1 MDLTECYLPF
11 RENVTCSVTNLQSFT
26 VYQVR
31 VRERCTDFIYDSDW
45 GYSDP
50 IMTTMPV
57 QAGVPVDMRIVP
69 NSITAFFFD
78 VSWQA
83 GASGQCIFKEWVGR
97 FVSRRGL
104 LDGSLLADYLFLT
117 GAACLRRVASGS
129 DVSSRLKQNST
140 YAVRVQETCTDP
152 NANGDFA
159 MLSENATT
167 IIATI
172 PADPPENLTVS
183 NETVAYSDILH
194 SSYSAYTFLLEF
206 DAGEPYVGQLE
217 CAKDCYFTG
226 WAVEVRENWTDGN
239 FSNETN
245 YTELNY
251 SLWVPRDECK
261 NEESRH
267 MVRETCY
274 DGYTELLDSDF
285 SSELPDRQILV
296 LMGWHVASG
305 TGAAQESLSGHPCWG
320 ADAADSWASA
330 LTPQRCCVNPPF
342 GDARCW
348 MNGLDFDLCCT
359 RWLHPRT
366 PEPVHQR
373 LKEDLTNCMQGAAP
387 DAQPSTEC
395 RMSAYA
401 AIEGSPLGRLLW
413 CAIETAHCS
422 RVFDVFIGSGCS
434 AATAAAAVSAR
445 RASPRPVPVVIGFE
459 DPEPQRA
466 QKSHAALARWRAR
479 RLPVGGI
486 GKQQLQQLRATS
498 LRLRSWV
505 EEKGGEEAFVGL
517 LAGPMRPRNSSCSEC
532 LSQWALDCPERCV
545 YSFGAI
551 EAACEAL
558 RGVDLVFLDSDG
570 SAADGWLVE
579 WLQVERACAP
589 RLVLLLNLSLPNH
602 GAWIKER
609 LLTLGYTE
617 VWRDGLLVNPGEYT
631 EFPSEV

>member
-1 MDLTECYLPF
+1 
-11 RENVTCSVTNLQSFT
+11 
-26 VYQVR
+26 
-31 VRERCTDFIYDSDW
+31 
-45 GYSDP
+45 
-50 IMTTMPV
+50 
-57 QAGVPVDMRIVP
+57 
-69 NSITAFFFD
+69 
-78 VSWQA
+78 
-83 GASGQCIFKEWVGR
+83 
-97 FVSRRGL
+97 
-104 LDGSLLADYLFLT
+104 
-117 GAACLRRVASGS
+117 
-129 DVSSRLKQNST
+129 
-140 YAVRVQETCTDP
+140 
-152 NANGDFA
+152 

-183 NETVAYSDILH
+183 NETVEYSDTLH

-217 CAKDCYFTG
+217 SAEDCYFTG

-267 MVRETCY
+267 VVRETCY

-285 SSELPDRQILV
+285 SSELPDRQDSPMEVHAYSMLCLGLAKARRCIVLPAPLRTQPASQILV
-296 LMGWHVASG
+296 QMACHVVSG
-305 TGAAQESLSGHPCWG
+305 TGVCCELPTADGACKGQSYFGRPGMPGAAQQESLSGHPCWG
-320 ADAADSWASA
+320 ADAADSWASRP

-342 GDARCW
+342 GDATCW

-359 RWLHPRT
+359 RWLHPRA

-387 DAQPSTEC
+387 DAKPSAEC

-413 CAIETAHCS
+413 CAIEAARVS

-434 AATAAAAVSAR
+434 AATAAAAMSAR
-445 RASPRPVPVVIGFE
+445 WASPLPVPVLIGFE

-466 QKSHAALARWRAR
+466 QKARAALARWRAR

-486 GKQQLQQLRATS
+486 GQQQLQQFRAAS

-505 EEKGGEEAFVGL
+505 EERGEDQESIVGL

-532 LSQWALDCPERCV
+532 LSKWALDCPERCV

-617 VWRDGLLVNPGEYT
+617 VWRDGLLLNPDPFSTMAFSDVRRVRTWSLLAYT
-631 EFPSEV
+631 GSL